1 MSNPKMENLLNLAL
15 ETPQEERE
23 KSLNLNVGYVE
34 ESNSWEVIVKYNGSL
49 DRLMQSGIVVEEL
62 ILGYA
67 ILTVPQALVASL
79 ADLEEIEYIEKPK
92 RLFFEITEEKNVSCI
107 PQVTL
112 RPPYLTGT
120 GCLIAV
126 LDSGIDYKNPVFRNA
141 DGSSRILFLWDQTL
155 TPDAER
161 GFFSPAGFAV
171 GVEFTKEQIDRA
183 LAQEPEA
190 EAFRQVPSIDSS
202 GHGGGGNCGR
212 SLGC

>member
-92 RLFFEITEEKNVSCI
+92 RLFFEITEAKNVSCI

-141 DGSSRILFLWDQTL
+141 DGSSRSSAGKRSDYRKAGGARRAFLSENHGT
-155 TPDAER
+155 DAGLVLR
-161 GFFSPAGFAV
+161 GSKSGGPAPAG
-171 GVEFTKEQIDRA
+171 
-183 LAQEPEA
+183 
-190 EAFRQVPSIDSS
+190 
-202 GHGGGGNCGR
+202 GGKFKLWQHLR
-212 SLGC
+212 SP